1 MIHSNTGEL
10 NQLFS
15 TFNRVWGAGR
25 NASLNLKTV
34 DGKVTALVGAL
45 LELQLG
51 HLEDPRPGA
60 KPEAEPVAA
69 YQPHAR
75 HHRGPGRQARDNAR
89 RDAWRAR
96 RQETLPS
103 PQATPPPPPP
113 PPIEPLRR
121 LITVVRNNR
130 ANNFSQLDGT
140 THHGVDNGEDTNRP
154 PKPPYP
160 EEPDGLEDT
169 DNQEPETE
177 DTSEED
183 NETDD
188 SDHVYEE
195 DDSRPLVVRFPK
207 SWNATRRDHAYAV
220 INAMRTVT
228 YEVMYK
234 DAQWEETWAKWLRMS
249 NDPKF
254 DWSCKDCGGWK
265 CTRSQRD
272 HRDHREITT

>member
-1 MIHSNTGEL
+1 M
-10 NQLFS
+10 
-15 TFNRVWGAGR
+15 
-25 NASLNLKTV
+25 NLKTV

-51 HLEDPRPGA
+51 HPEDPRPGA

-75 HHRGPGRQARDNAR
+75 RHRGPGRQARDNAR

-103 PQATPPPPPP
+103 PQATPPPPPPPP

-177 DTSEED
+177 DTSEKEVSYVKEEFEGSD
-183 NETDD
+183 DKGDKCDESDDQGLNGSGDKNNENMDGD
-188 SDHVYEE
+188 E
-195 DDSRPLVVRFPK
+195 DDH
-207 SWNATRRDHAYAV
+207 T
-220 INAMRTVT
+220 
-228 YEVMYK
+228 
-234 DAQWEETWAKWLRMS
+234 
-249 NDPKF
+249 
-254 DWSCKDCGGWK
+254 
-265 CTRSQRD
+265 
-272 HRDHREITT
+272 

>member
-15 TFNRVWGAGR
+15 TFNRVWGAGG

-51 HLEDPRPGA
+51 HPEDPRPGA

-75 HHRGPGRQARDNAR
+75 RHRGPGRQARDNAR

-103 PQATPPPPPP
+103 PQATPPPP
-113 PPIEPLRR
+113 IEPLQR

-140 THHGVDNGEDTNRP
+140 THHGVDNGEETNRP
-154 PKPPYP
+154 PKPPFP
-160 EEPDGLEDT
+160 EGPDGLEETED
-169 DNQEPETE
+169 QEPETDESDVQGDTTEEFQDKDEEEESKVVQPEWIDPE
-177 DTSEED
+177 DMDEDEE
-183 NETDD
+183 
-188 SDHVYEE
+188 
-195 DDSRPLVVRFPK
+195 
-207 SWNATRRDHAYAV
+207 
-220 INAMRTVT
+220 
-228 YEVMYK
+228 
-234 DAQWEETWAKWLRMS
+234 
-249 NDPKF
+249 
-254 DWSCKDCGGWK
+254 
-265 CTRSQRD
+265 
-272 HRDHREITT
+272 

>member
-15 TFNRVWGAGR
+15 TFNRVWGAGG

-51 HLEDPRPGA
+51 HPEDPRPGA

-75 HHRGPGRQARDNAR
+75 RHRGPGRQARDNAR

-113 PPIEPLRR
+113 PPPPIEPLRR
-121 LITVVRNNR
+121 LITVVRNKNNR
-130 ANNFSQLDGT
+130 ANNFSQLDGS
-140 THHGVDNGEDTNRP
+140 THHGVDKGENTNRP

-160 EEPDGLEDT
+160 EEPDGSEDT
-169 DNQEPETE
+169 DNQEPEGIIDKQGPDDGSGNKNDETDAAGE
-177 DTSEED
+177 SDDTSEED
-183 NETDD
+183 NE
-188 SDHVYEE
+188 SDYSVCLSQSE
-195 DDSRPLVVRFPK
+195 
-207 SWNATRRDHAYAV
+207 RD
-220 INAMRTVT
+220 MG
-228 YEVMYK
+228 
-234 DAQWEETWAKWLRMS
+234 S
-249 NDPKF
+249 
-254 DWSCKDCGGWK
+254 
-265 CTRSQRD
+265 
-272 HRDHREITT
+272 

>member
-1 MIHSNTGEL
+1 M
-10 NQLFS
+10 
-15 TFNRVWGAGR
+15 
-25 NASLNLKTV
+25 
-34 DGKVTALVGAL
+34 
-45 LELQLG
+45 
-51 HLEDPRPGA
+51 
-60 KPEAEPVAA
+60 
-69 YQPHAR
+69 
-75 HHRGPGRQARDNAR
+75 
-89 RDAWRAR
+89 
-96 RQETLPS
+96 
-103 PQATPPPPPP
+103 
-113 PPIEPLRR
+113 
-121 LITVVRNNR
+121 
-130 ANNFSQLDGT
+130 
-140 THHGVDNGEDTNRP
+140 DNGEDTNRP

-177 DTSEED
+177 DTLEED

-195 DDSRPLVVRFPK
+195 DDSPPLVVRFPN

-220 INAMRTVT
+220 IKAMRTVT

-254 DWSCKDCGGWK
+254 DWSCKDCGRWK

>member
-15 TFNRVWGAGR
+15 TFNRVWGAGG

-51 HLEDPRPGA
+51 HPEDPRPGA

-75 HHRGPGRQARDNAR
+75 RHRGPGRQARDNAR

-103 PQATPPPPPP
+103 PQATPPPPPPPP

-188 SDHVYEE
+188 SDHAYEE
-195 DDSRPLVVRFPK
+195 DDSPPLVVRFPK
-207 SWNATRRDHAYAV
+207 S
-220 INAMRTVT
+220 
-228 YEVMYK
+228 
-234 DAQWEETWAKWLRMS
+234 
-249 NDPKF
+249 
-254 DWSCKDCGGWK
+254 CGD
-265 CTRSQRD
+265 QRD
-272 HRDHREITT
+272 ENRHLRGDVQRRPVGGNVGEVVEDEQ

>member
-1 MIHSNTGEL
+1 MKQHVPLCKYNSAARLTDILIKMIHSNTGEL

-15 TFNRVWGAGR
+15 TFNRVWGAGG

-34 DGKVTALVGAL
+34 DGKVTAL

-51 HLEDPRPGA
+51 HPEDPRPGA

-75 HHRGPGRQARDNAR
+75 RHRGPGRQARDNAR

-103 PQATPPPPPP
+103 PQATPPPP

-160 EEPDGLEDT
+160 EEPDGLEDM

-188 SDHVYEE
+188 SDHAYEE
-195 DDSRPLVVRFPK
+195 DDSPPLVVRFPK
-207 SWNATRRDHAYAV
+207 SWNATRRDHA
-220 INAMRTVT
+220 
-228 YEVMYK
+228 
-234 DAQWEETWAKWLRMS
+234 
-249 NDPKF
+249 
-254 DWSCKDCGGWK
+254 
-265 CTRSQRD
+265 
-272 HRDHREITT
+272 

>member
-1 MIHSNTGEL
+1 M
-10 NQLFS
+10 
-15 TFNRVWGAGR
+15 
-25 NASLNLKTV
+25 
-34 DGKVTALVGAL
+34 
-45 LELQLG
+45 
-51 HLEDPRPGA
+51 
-60 KPEAEPVAA
+60 
-69 YQPHAR
+69 
-75 HHRGPGRQARDNAR
+75 
-89 RDAWRAR
+89 
-96 RQETLPS
+96 
-103 PQATPPPPPP
+103 
-113 PPIEPLRR
+113 
-121 LITVVRNNR
+121 
-130 ANNFSQLDGT
+130 
-140 THHGVDNGEDTNRP
+140 DNGEDTNRP

-188 SDHVYEE
+188 SDHIYEK
-195 DDSRPLVVRFPK
+195 DDSPPLVVRFPK

-254 DWSCKDCGGWK
+254 DWSCKDCGGGK

>member
-15 TFNRVWGAGR
+15 TFNRVWG
-25 NASLNLKTV
+25 ASLNLKTV

-51 HLEDPRPGA
+51 HPEDPRPGA

-75 HHRGPGRQARDNAR
+75 RHRGPGRQARDNAR

-113 PPIEPLRR
+113 PPPPIEPLRR

-130 ANNFSQLDGT
+130 ANNFS
-140 THHGVDNGEDTNRP
+140 
-154 PKPPYP
+154 
-160 EEPDGLEDT
+160 
-169 DNQEPETE
+169 
-177 DTSEED
+177 
-183 NETDD
+183 
-188 SDHVYEE
+188 
-195 DDSRPLVVRFPK
+195 
-207 SWNATRRDHAYAV
+207 
-220 INAMRTVT
+220 
-228 YEVMYK
+228 
-234 DAQWEETWAKWLRMS
+234 
-249 NDPKF
+249 
-254 DWSCKDCGGWK
+254 
-265 CTRSQRD
+265 
-272 HRDHREITT
+272 